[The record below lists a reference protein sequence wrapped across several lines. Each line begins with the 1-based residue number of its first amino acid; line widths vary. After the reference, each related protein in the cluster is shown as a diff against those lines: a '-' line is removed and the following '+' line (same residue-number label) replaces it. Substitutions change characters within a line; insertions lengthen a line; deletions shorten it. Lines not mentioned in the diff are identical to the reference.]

1 MPQPQ
6 SPKGTDL
13 FNHLK
18 GTDLFGKPN
27 KSVPFSPR
35 EAHCTA
41 VKRAST
47 LDNGYRGL
55 GNALFYAR
63 LGLPLSLLFGV
74 VYFGTNWITSRR
86 TDTHRLYLEWEL
98 AIPFV
103 PGMIYVYASLLV
115 LLLVPAFILT
125 RAELTALARALV
137 AALFTAA
144 AVYLL
149 LPAELGFVRP
159 EQVPGHDALFQA
171 LYALEMPHNLVPSLH
186 VAASILLIAALWR
199 SLPPVWIRTGLVL
212 WGLLLCASVLLVHQ
226 HHLLDM
232 ATGLLLGYLCY
243 RLVYWR
249 AIAGH

>member
-1 MPQPQ
+1 M
-6 SPKGTDL
+6 
-13 FNHLK
+13 
-18 GTDLFGKPN
+18 
-27 KSVPFSPR
+27 
-35 EAHCTA
+35 
-41 VKRAST
+41 KRAST
-47 LDNGYRGL
+47 IDNGYRGI

-74 VYFGTNWITSRR
+74 VYSGTNWITTRR

-98 AIPFV
+98 SIPFV

-115 LLLVPAFILT
+115 LLLVPAVTLT
-125 RAELTALARALV
+125 RAELRALARALV

-149 LPAELGFVRP
+149 VPAELGFVRP
-159 EQVPGHDALFQA
+159 DHVPGYNAVFQA
-171 LYALEMPHNLVPSLH
+171 LYSLEMPHNLVPSLH
-186 VAASILLIAALWR
+186 VAASILLIVALWR
-199 SLPPVWIRTGLVL
+199 ALPRIWIRAGLVL

-249 AIAGH
+249 AAVHR